1 MMGEWLV
8 DGRESRSIGVDDRG
22 LAYGDGLF
30 ETIAVRGG
38 RCRFLPEHLQR
49 LMDGCARLRIPSP
62 DQAVLAKE
70 AAGLATDCDHG
81 ALKIIVT
88 RGAGPRAYAP
98 PTKPRPLRVLGLEHT
113 APGRA
118 EYVQL
123 GVRVRYCEVPIGRNP
138 ALAGL
143 KTLNRL
149 EQVLARSEWT
159 NSDIQEGLMLDDRRC
174 VTCGTMTNLFMVAD
188 NVLQTPVLTEAGVAG
203 IMRGKIIEQA
213 RAAGIETRELMI
225 STDDVA
231 NASEVFL
238 SNALIGIWPIREIE
252 GRDYARGLVTL
263 KIMRALCAI
272 GVNECDV

>member
-1 MMGEWLV
+1 MMGKWLI

-38 RCRFLPEHLQR
+38 HCRFFPEHLQR
-49 LMDGCARLRIPSP
+49 LMDGCERLRIPPPAQTVLESE
-62 DQAVLAKE
+62 AGGLAK
-70 AAGLATDCDHG
+70 DCDHG

-88 RGAGPRAYAP
+88 RGAGPRAYAA
-98 PTKPRPLRVLGLEHT
+98 PTKPRPMRVLGLEHT
-113 APGRA
+113 EPGPA
-118 EYVQL
+118 EYAQL
-123 GVRVRYCEVPIGRNP
+123 GVRVRYCEMPISRNP

-149 EQVLARSEWT
+149 EQVLARSEWV
-159 NSDIQEGLMLDDRRC
+159 NPDIQEGLMLDDRRC
-174 VTCGTMTNLFMVAD
+174 VTCGTMTNLFMVSD
-188 NVLQTPVLTEAGVAG
+188 NVLKTPLLAEAGVTG
-203 IMRGKIIEQA
+203 IMRSKIIQQA
-213 RAAGIETRELMI
+213 LSAGIEFRELII

-252 GRDYARGLVTL
+252 GTVYERGPVTL
-263 KIMRALCAI
+263 KIMQALHAI
-272 GVNECDV
+272 GVRECVV